1 MHQHIIATL
10 IDNNLCPESIA
21 DISSIDLKKDE
32 ALLALLAYG
41 IMDCPFKTYPA
52 DVLNKLAVPNPSA
65 KVKEVTQSSSV
76 AEAAAIQSAGGGFL
90 LLEKQ
95 KGQLGE
101 SNDYTFA
108 VAMDKSVQRQG
119 HIEIVGAGPGDPEL
133 ISIRGR
139 RMLEKADLILYAGS
153 LVPKELTYC
162 AKPEPPY
169 AVRQI

>member
-1 MHQHIIATL
+1 M
-10 IDNNLCPESIA
+10 
-21 DISSIDLKKDE
+21 
-32 ALLALLAYG
+32 
-41 IMDCPFKTYPA
+41 
-52 DVLNKLAVPNPSA
+52 
-65 KVKEVTQSSSV
+65 
-76 AEAAAIQSAGGGFL
+76 
-90 LLEKQ
+90 LEKQ

-162 AKPEPPY
+162 AKPGATVRSSADMNLEEQFILMKEFYDRGKFVTGIRLRHFVSPRLPP
-169 AVRQI
+169 RSMTG